1 MPAIMHARVRAMG
14 KAMTMLFG
22 RGRSGFERVG
32 HGAALLAVLLGW
44 SLSAAADGGP
54 GAASTRADPPVEPTV
69 VLDAPAA
76 GTTRTVQVGGRD
88 IVLAVPADYVVVSEH
103 SADMLAHFQSI
114 QPPENR
120 VVDVFLDDGDLRRIQ
135 VGMSARELF
144 YQITVVRR
152 VESIDVTKADWPT
165 VRGHLRAT
173 MGIDEGTMQEVMD
186 DAGDVATRH
195 LQKKIGV
202 DVEVKIGRVGQ
213 PQIYGGKTG
222 PLKFWLQMPLQL
234 SYDKEVV
241 NTAIAATAVA
251 AVNVRDRVV
260 MIAAYRLYDAAND
273 GAEVRAA
280 LDAMVAKIEALNAD
294 APAR

>member
-1 MPAIMHARVRAMG
+1 
-14 KAMTMLFG
+14 MLT
-22 RGRSGFERVG
+22 
-32 HGAALLAVLLGW
+32 VLLGW

-54 GAASTRADPPVEPTV
+54 GTASPRVDPPVEPTV
-69 VLDAPAA
+69 VLDTPAA

-120 VVDVFLDDGDLRRIQ
+120 VVDVFLDDGDLRRMK

-152 VESIDVTKADWPT
+152 IESIDVTKADWPT
-165 VRGHLRAT
+165 VRGHLRAA
-173 MGIDEGTMQEVMD
+173 MGVDEDTMQEVMD
-186 DAGDVATRH
+186 DAGNVATEH

-222 PLKFWLQMPLQL
+222 PLKFWLQLPLQL

-260 MIAAYRLYDAAND
+260 LIAAYRLYDAAND

-280 LDAMVAKIEALNAD
+280 LDAMVARIEALNAD